1 MSTPVRWIVAG
12 VVLLLVLGLVV
23 LYLFNMNLPMSSTEQ
38 QGGPLWVVLP
48 GDSITLAPVEVGPD
62 DKYLCERKGS
72 INGTQSVGLHGCGLT
87 HGMASLQ
94 AGELDAMRPPPIAQ
108 LAPSRLQ

>member
-72 INGTQSVGLHGCGLT
+72 INGTPRRGTGVSNSEGLSVETAENGTVTVSCEPG
-87 HGMASLQ
+87 
-94 AGELDAMRPPPIAQ
+94 PPG
-108 LAPSRLQ
+108 SV